1 MARSSFQ
8 EPHPFGPSMT
18 RLVEEF
24 AKLPGIGRKSAE
36 RMANHVLGAGAE
48 DAHAL
53 ADAVLAVKQNV
64 RPCTICGNLTERDE
78 CDICRDPRRER
89 HVVCVVEQARDV
101 TALEQT
107 GVFGGL
113 YHVLGGRISPLDGI
127 GPEQLNID
135 KLVRRVRNDGIT
147 EIVMA
152 TNPTLEGDGTAL
164 FVSNLLED
172 EDVSITRL
180 ARGIASGSVL
190 EYANREMLADALRGR
205 QGF

>member
-1 MARSSFQ
+1 MPRSFS

-24 AKLPGIGRKSAE
+24 TKLPGIGRKSAE
-36 RMANHVLGAGAE
+36 RMANHVLGADETDGR
-48 DAHAL
+48 AL
-53 ADAVLAVKQNV
+53 AEAILAVKRNV
-64 RPCTICGNLTERDE
+64 KPCRVCGNLTERDL
-78 CDICRDPRRER
+78 CDVCEDPRRER
-89 HVVCVVEQARDV
+89 HAVCVVEQARDV

-107 GVFGGL
+107 GVFNGL
-113 YHVLGGRISPLDGI
+113 YHVLGGRLSPLDGV
-127 GPEQLNID
+127 GPEQLNINS
-135 KLVRRVRNDGIT
+135 LIRRVRNEGIT

-164 FVSNLLED
+164 FVSNLLEN
-172 EDVSITRL
+172 ENVNITRL

>member
-1 MARSSFQ
+1 MARTSYS

-24 AKLPGIGRKSAE
+24 AELPGIGRKSAE
-36 RMANHVLGAGAE
+36 RMANHVLASHRDDARRLAE
-48 DAHAL
+48 AI
-53 ADAVLAVKQNV
+53 LAVKENV
-64 RPCTICGNLTERDE
+64 RPCQTCGNLTERE
-78 CDICRDPRRER
+78 QCDICRDTRRDR

-107 GVFGGL
+107 GVFHGL
-113 YHVLGGRISPLDGI
+113 YHVLGGRISPLDGM
-127 GPEQLNID
+127 GPEKLNINA
-135 KLVRRVRNDGIT
+135 LVRRVRDGGIT

-164 FVSNLLED
+164 FVTNLLEPY
-172 EDVSITRL
+172 DVTVTRL

-190 EYANREMLADALRGR
+190 EYANKEMLADALRGR